1 MKKFVM
7 LIGCVVLGTQLGW
20 AAGGGGSYSGDSGGS
35 SSSGSSYSTSMDK
48 PQNLFSKVYELIED
62 KKFDAAYKELENIEA
77 PGKQDDSI

>member
-35 SSSGSSYSTSMDK
+35 S
-48 PQNLFSKVYELIED
+48 
-62 KKFDAAYKELENIEA
+62 
-77 PGKQDDSI
+77 